1 MLQYV
6 EMECHEDS
14 AIPAWAVVSRNVTSL
29 LDCSNR
35 GYHVY
40 QAAWEP
46 RVGDVFV
53 AVRMLGQ
60 AMWYIDQMISLV
72 TKLKKVLVLR

>member
-14 AIPAWAVVSRNVTSL
+14 AVPAWAVVSRNVTSL
-29 LDCSNR
+29 LECSNR
-35 GYHVY
+35 GYQVY

-46 RVGDVFV
+46 QVGDVFV
-53 AVRMLGQ
+53 AVNGSGCLDKRCGTLIG
-60 AMWYIDQMISLV
+60 
-72 TKLKKVLVLR
+72 